1 MGSCPD
7 CGLLNPDD
15 LHTCPEYEAN
25 QKKEQAHLTIPQE
38 MMILR
43 MRVEEL
49 ERRVAQHTN
58 QLKPWNEHDP
68 YKQT

>member
-1 MGSCPD
+1 MESCPD

-25 QKKEQAHLTIPQE
+25 QKKEQAHLPILQE
-38 MMILR
+38 LMILR
-43 MRVEEL
+43 ARVEEL

>member
-1 MGSCPD
+1 MGICPD

-25 QKKEQAHLTIPQE
+25 QIKEQAHLTIQQE

-49 ERRVAQHTN
+49 ERRVAQHTK